1 MDWDE
6 AFEAEAK
13 AVRENL
19 RRQEEALAALKPSIL
34 KAAEAL
40 RRALGSGGKV
50 LLFGNGGSA
59 ADAQHW
65 AAELTGHYMRKR
77 KGLAAIA
84 LTTDTSAL
92 TAIGNDDGYNQVFS
106 RQVEALAR
114 PGDCAVGISTSG
126 NSENVRLALAEARA
140 RGCSTVAVL
149 GRDGGTIRPEADV
162 ALVYDAEKTPRIQE
176 FHVVL
181 GHLLCALVDADTTLG

>member
-6 AFEAEAK
+6 IFEAEAESIT
-13 AVRENL
+13 ENL
-19 RRQEEALAALKPSIL
+19 KRQEENLAALKPEIL
-34 KAAEAL
+34 RAAELLRNAL
-40 RRALGSGGKV
+40 RSKGKV

-65 AAELTGHYMRKR
+65 AAEMTGRYMRER
-77 KGLAAIA
+77 RGLAAVA

-92 TAIGNDDGYNQVFS
+92 TAIGNDYGYDRVFA

-114 PGDCAVGISTSG
+114 PGDAAVGISTSG

-140 RGCSTVAVL
+140 RGCSTVAIL
-149 GRDGGTIRPEADV
+149 GRDGGTVGPEADV
-162 ALVYDAEKTPRIQE
+162 ALVYGAEETPRIQE
-176 FHVVL
+176 FHLVL
-181 GHLLCALVDADTTLG
+181 GHLLCALVDSDPELG